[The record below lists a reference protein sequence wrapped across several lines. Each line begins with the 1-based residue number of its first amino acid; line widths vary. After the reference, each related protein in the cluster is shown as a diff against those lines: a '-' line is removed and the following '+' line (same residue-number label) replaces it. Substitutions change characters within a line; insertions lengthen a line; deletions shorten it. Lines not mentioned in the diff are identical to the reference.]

1 MDTKVTNVLFI
12 LTGAVLLAV
21 HAGLFFYSKNV
32 FNAIMA
38 LYIISYIIIT
48 LVFAYKKKECSTSTE
63 RDAIFYI
70 SMFIIGM
77 ELMVFV
83 VSLTKSLK
91 PATPSG
97 YGF

>member
-1 MDTKVTNVLFI
+1 MDTKVTNMLFI

-32 FNAIMA
+32 FNAVMA
-38 LYIISYIIIT
+38 LYIISYTIIT
-48 LVFAYKKKECSTSTE
+48 LVFSYKKKECSTTTE

-83 VSLTKSLK
+83 ASMIMSFQ
-91 PATPSG
+91 PSTPRG